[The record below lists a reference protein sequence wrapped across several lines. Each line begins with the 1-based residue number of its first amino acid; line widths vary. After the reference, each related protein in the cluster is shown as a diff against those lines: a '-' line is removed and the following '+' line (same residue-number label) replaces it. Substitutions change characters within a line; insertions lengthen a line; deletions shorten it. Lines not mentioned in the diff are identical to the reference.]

1 MIPISETS
9 QVSSEVKGMA
19 AQQTNELVEKGLDPG
34 EGRPAQLVLCV
45 CVGGDCALVTQC
57 YPCLFPSLGLIP
69 DWKALLW
76 NGGVCILGH
85 GSVH

>member
-9 QVSSEVKGMA
+9 QESSEVKGMA

-45 CVGGDCALVTQC
+45 GGAGGLCSGYSVL
-57 YPCLFPSLGLIP
+57 SLSLP
-69 DWKALLW
+69 LSWA
-76 NGGVCILGH
+76 H
-85 GSVH
+85 T

>member
-1 MIPISETS
+1 MGEGSAVIPISETS

-45 CVGGDCALVTQC
+45 GGGAGGLCSGYSVL
-57 YPCLFPSLGLIP
+57 SLSLP
-69 DWKALLW
+69 LSWA
-76 NGGVCILGH
+76 H
-85 GSVH
+85 T

>member
-34 EGRPAQLVLCV
+34 EVRPVQFVLCV
-45 CVGGDCALVTQC
+45 CVCEGGTVLWILSVN
-57 YPCLFPSLGLIP
+57 PVSSPLLGSYLTGRRYCEV
-69 DWKALLW
+69 
-76 NGGVCILGH
+76 GGGAY
-85 GSVH
+85 

>member
-45 CVGGDCALVTQC
+45 CGGGRGDCALVTQC

-69 DWKALLW
+69 DWKVLLW
-76 NGGVCILGH
+76 RGRGVCAY
-85 GSVH
+85 